1 MVNRVALGK
10 LGDGVTYGLEV
21 SKAGFDVLTTGV
33 ENLAFSS
40 KWGNA
45 GSILLQGWFVGTTTV
60 APSATINYGATYG
73 YYPMIIACLTNS
85 TNTIVYPYNSY
96 TSFIR
101 SGGGGGGGSEGI
113 KPAILVQAGLSSATI
128 NADAQGL
135 PTGVAYG
142 IRYFVLAIPGGS

>member
-40 KWGNA
+40 KWSNA
-45 GSILLQGWFVGTTTV
+45 GSILLQGWFANAAITNTISYGT
-60 APSATINYGATYG
+60 TYG
-73 YYPMIIACLTNS
+73 YYPMIIACLTDS

-96 TSFIR
+96 TVFIR
-101 SGGGGGGGSEGI
+101 SGPGGGGGSEAVA
-113 KPAILVQAGLSSATI
+113 PALTVVSGLSSATV
-128 NADAQGL
+128 NADTRGL
-135 PTGVAYG
+135 PTGVTYG